1 MKITDFFEVNSMLL
15 TIGMI
20 MKNEEKNLPLC
31 LEGIKPILDSLSS
44 ELIIVDTGSTDKS
57 VEIAKKYTDDVRYFE
72 WCNDFSAARNVSLQG
87 AKGEWYMFLD
97 ADEIFTDVSGIIN
110 FFRSGEYKKF
120 NSATY
125 VVRNY
130 KDYEKTEYADF
141 LAPRL
146 TKLLPHT
153 KFEKKIHEGLTTYN
167 YPLKNLE
174 NAICDHFGYVMSD
187 ETAKSKCERN
197 IPLLLEELEKN
208 PDESMTYMQ
217 IIEAYKGI
225 DKDAAMS
232 YCDKGIELNKKTPHY
247 SAHMIYFHKAELL
260 AVEGKSEEALEV
272 IKDRDEFKKRDDVD
286 SIVGID
292 IDFLYTKAILLKR
305 LERYKE
311 AITAFREYSDFYKDF
326 CIKGKYHTADTMLGA
341 IRYAKPGALAHAMI
355 NAVEC
360 CIKEKKFNTALDFL
374 SAIPVKEK
382 LSDEPYMALYIKTLI
397 IVCKSL
403 DNYSQIKKV
412 YGGLSDDIKYIFCG
426 YIGSYMSEN
435 NVSFA
440 KEILKLHI
448 SPDIDKALSIHI
460 DCEEKDLSES
470 GLVSSLKEIKSVME
484 RNEEVRALCKF
495 AAENIKK
502 KIDSKLAAPV
512 SDELSELAKI
522 VKGNIRNLIS
532 NGNIA
537 EAKLYLSQLKQLC
550 PMDNEIVVLENMI
563 ENSLN

>member
-1 MKITDFFEVNSMLL
+1 MRITDFSEVNFMLL
-15 TIGMI
+15 TIGII
-20 MKNEEKNLPLC
+20 MKNEEKNLPIC
-31 LEGIKPILDSLSS
+31 LEGIKPILESLSS

-72 WCNDFSAARNVSLQG
+72 WCNDFSAARNVTLEG
-87 AKGEWYMFLD
+87 ARGEWYMFLD
-97 ADEIFTDVSGIIN
+97 ADEFFTDTRGIIE
-110 FFRSGEYKKF
+110 FFKSGEYKNY

-130 KDYEKTEYADF
+130 DDYEKTGYSDF
-141 LAPRL
+141 MAPRL
-146 TKLLPHT
+146 TKILPDT
-153 KFEKKIHEGLTTYN
+153 KFQKKVHEGLTTYN
-167 YPLKNLE
+167 YPLKNLD
-174 NAICDHFGYVMSD
+174 NAICDHFGYVTND
-187 ETAKSKCERN
+187 ETAVNKCKRN
-197 IPLLLEELEKN
+197 LPLLLEELEKN
-208 PDESMTYMQ
+208 PDESMLYMQ
-217 IIEAYKGI
+217 VIEAYKGI
-225 DKDAAMS
+225 DEEIALS

-247 SAHMIYFHKAELL
+247 SAHMIYFHKAEIL
-260 AVEGKSEEALEV
+260 AVNKKLEEALDV

-286 SIVGID
+286 SVVGTD
-292 IDFLYTKAILLKR
+292 IDFLYAKATILKR
-305 LERYKE
+305 LERNNE
-311 AITAFREYSDFYKDF
+311 AISAFREYSDFYKEY
-326 CIKGKYHTADTMLGA
+326 CLKGKHRTSDTMLGA
-341 IRYAKPGALAHAMI
+341 MRYVGPNALAMAMI

-360 CIKEKKFNTALDFL
+360 CIKENKLNTALDFL
-374 SAIPVKEK
+374 SAIPIKEK
-382 LSDEPYMALYIKTLI
+382 LSDESYMALYIKTLI

-403 DNYSQIKKV
+403 DNYSQIKRV
-412 YGGLSDDIKYIFCG
+412 YKGLSDDIKYIFCG

-435 NVSFA
+435 DVSFA

-448 SPDIDKALSIHI
+448 SPDTDKALSIHI
-460 DCEEKDLSES
+460 NCEENNLSES
-470 GLVSSLKEIKSVME
+470 ELVNSLKEIKPVME

-502 KIDSKLAAPV
+502 KIDNKLSAPV
-512 SDELSELAKI
+512 TDELSELAKI